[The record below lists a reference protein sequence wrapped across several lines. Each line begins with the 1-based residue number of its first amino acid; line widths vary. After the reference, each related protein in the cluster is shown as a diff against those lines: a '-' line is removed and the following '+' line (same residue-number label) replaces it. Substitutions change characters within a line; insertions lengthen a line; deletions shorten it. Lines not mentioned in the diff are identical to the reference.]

1 MRIRNIVGL
10 LFLYIFIV
18 SCASTPPG
26 YSDGQVLNANEGAVV
41 ARIYYEQSG
50 LKSASGHSMLLN
62 YYRGSTADSREL
74 KIEKNDEL
82 VVIPLPAGRYT
93 WRFMQWPDA
102 TADFS
107 KTSGFNVTANTI
119 TYIGDIHISRDGIA
133 ARIRVINNFK
143 TTLNMF
149 KARYPK
155 SSKKYKTSIQISKF
169 HPQK

>member
-1 MRIRNIVGL
+1 MRIRNIVVL
-10 LFLYIFIV
+10 LFLLIFIA
-18 SCASTPPG
+18 SCASPTG
-26 YSDGQVLNANEGAVV
+26 YSDGQLLNANEGAVV
-41 ARIYYEQSG
+41 ARIYYKQSG
-50 LKSASGHSMLLN
+50 LKSDSGHSMVLN

-93 WRFMQWPDA
+93 WRFMRWPDA
-102 TADFS
+102 AADFS
-107 KTSGFNVTANTI
+107 KTSGFNVTANTV

-149 KARYPK
+149 KERYPK